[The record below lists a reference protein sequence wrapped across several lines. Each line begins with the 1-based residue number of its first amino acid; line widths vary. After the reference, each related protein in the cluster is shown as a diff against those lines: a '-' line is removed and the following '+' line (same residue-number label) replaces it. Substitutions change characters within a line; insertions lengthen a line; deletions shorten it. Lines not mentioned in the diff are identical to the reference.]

1 MSFFAAKPD
10 VTFTISDSDL
20 VDLKT
25 GKLNAQNAFFQG
37 KVKVQGNFGLAM
49 KLQELLK
56 KAPKSKL

>member
-1 MSFFAAKPD
+1 M
-10 VTFTISDSDL
+10 TFTVSDSDL